1 MCFLV
6 NNEQLILSYVNY
18 LPTNDYTNVGQL
30 LKIMTNSVHYNM
42 AIYLITWWK
51 REKKT
56 KVVKKPLVVDIT
68 NNLMK
73 EPQCDFFVD
82 LLDLYL
88 RLSSFVFNCLN
99 VFNYQ

>member
-42 AIYLITWWK
+42 AIYLIT
-51 REKKT
+51 
-56 KVVKKPLVVDIT
+56 
-68 NNLMK
+68 
-73 EPQCDFFVD
+73 
-82 LLDLYL
+82 
-88 RLSSFVFNCLN
+88 
-99 VFNYQ
+99 